1 MEPTFFESQAE
12 FRNWL
17 KANHAQATELLVG
30 FWKKGT
36 GKPSLDW
43 KQAVDEVLC
52 FGWIDGK
59 GKSLGEE
66 AFTIRITPRKSK
78 SLWSKRNVENVE
90 RLIREGRMTEAGMA
104 EVERAKQDGRWDAAY
119 AGPRE
124 SVVPPALIDALEAS
138 PKAKSLFEALNKTN
152 RYAITWRLETAK
164 KPETRAKRLKELV
177 AMLERGETIH
187 PQKFNKA

>member
-59 GKSLGEE
+59 GKCLGEE

>member
-1 MEPTFFESQAE
+1 
-12 FRNWL
+12 
-17 KANHAQATELLVG
+17 
-30 FWKKGT
+30 
-36 GKPSLDW
+36 
-43 KQAVDEVLC
+43 
-52 FGWIDGK
+52 
-59 GKSLGEE
+59 
-66 AFTIRITPRKSK
+66 
-78 SLWSKRNVENVE
+78 
-90 RLIREGRMTEAGMA
+90 MTEAGMA